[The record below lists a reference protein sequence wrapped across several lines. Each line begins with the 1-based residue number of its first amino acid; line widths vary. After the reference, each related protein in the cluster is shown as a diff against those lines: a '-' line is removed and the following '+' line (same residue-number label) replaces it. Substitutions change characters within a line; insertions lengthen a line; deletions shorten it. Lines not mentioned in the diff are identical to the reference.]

1 MLERTLVLLKPDCV
15 QRFFCGEVL
24 GRFEKKGLKIVG
36 LKMRQFDKALLEKH
50 YEVHKERPFY
60 PSLVKFMSS
69 GPAVAVAIEGKDA
82 IEVVRKLMGKTNSR
96 QAEPGTI
103 RGDLGMS
110 FSTNLVHGS
119 DSPEAAKK
127 ELALFFPEKGELVD
141 WTPSNL
147 GWTYSIEEELR

>member
-15 QRFFCGEVL
+15 QRFLCGEVL
-24 GRFEKKGLKIVG
+24 ARFEKKGLKIVG
-36 LKMRQFDKALLEKH
+36 LKMRQFPKSLLEKH
-50 YEVHKERPFY
+50 YEVHRERPFY
-60 PSLVKFMSS
+60 PSLLKFMSS

-119 DSPEAAKK
+119 DSAEAAAR
-127 ELALFFPEKGELVD
+127 ELELFFGAPGELCD
-141 WTPSNL
+141 WTPANL
-147 GWTYSIEEELR
+147 SWTYSVEEELR

>member
-1 MLERTLVLLKPDCV
+1 MLERTLVLLKPDCI
-15 QRFFCGEVL
+15 QRFLAGEVL

-36 LKMRQFDKALLEKH
+36 LKMRQFDRALLEKH
-50 YEVHKERPFY
+50 YDAHKERPFFAG
-60 PSLVKFMSS
+60 LVKFMSS
-69 GPAVAVAIEGKDA
+69 GPAVAIAVEGKDA
-82 IEVVRKLMGKTNSR
+82 IEVVRKLMGKTNAR

-127 ELALFFPEKGELVD
+127 ELALFFPDKGELVD
-141 WTPSNL
+141 WTPANL
-147 GWTYSIEEELR
+147 GFTYSIEEELR